1 MVKTVQDNTITIFDN
16 GIYDKGVKAKEVK
29 QKYNDLTDRI
39 KQLNA
44 KITYYQNN
52 DEFAE
57 ATKLKRLQ
65 SDLEQELM
73 EVDAQLNSSDYKVTD
88 EEFNQFYDS
97 YKAEMSEFEANH
109 QKLAKE
115 MNKKLEEV
123 ADVYQAMIENKNE
136 AGRRISRERYVKQEK
151 NNPGNI
157 HNQYKGQMLDHEIN
171 LGDGNKYDEQ
181 TTPRGYAWKLEK
193 ALDAVSRDEFQKYHY
208 GKKQW

>member
-16 GIYDKGVKAKEVK
+16 GIYDKGVKAKE
-29 QKYNDLTDRI
+29 
-39 KQLNA
+39 NA

-151 NNPGNI
+151 RNPGDIN
-157 HNQYKGQMLDHEIN
+157 NRYKGQMLAHEIN
-171 LGDGNKYDEQ
+171 LGDGDKYNEQ
-181 TTPRGYAWKLEK
+181 TTPRGYAWQLEQ
-193 ALDAVSRDEFQKYHY
+193 ALDNVSKAEFQQYHY
-208 GKKQW
+208 GHKQW

>member
-136 AGRRISRERYVKQEK
+136 AGRRISRERYVKQETTT
-151 NNPGNI
+151 I
-157 HNQYKGQMLDHEIN
+157 LVILIIDTKG
-171 LGDGNKYDEQ
+171 KC
-181 TTPRGYAWKLEK
+181 
-193 ALDAVSRDEFQKYHY
+193 
-208 GKKQW
+208 

>member
-39 KQLNA
+39 KQLNT
-44 KITYYQNN
+44 KVTYYQNN

-123 ADVYQAMIENKNE
+123 ADVYQAMIENKN
-136 AGRRISRERYVKQEK
+136 
-151 NNPGNI
+151 
-157 HNQYKGQMLDHEIN
+157 
-171 LGDGNKYDEQ
+171 
-181 TTPRGYAWKLEK
+181 
-193 ALDAVSRDEFQKYHY
+193 
-208 GKKQW
+208 